1 MLNSRVGKTG
11 EVKLVSAC
19 LFGIDCRY
27 DGESSFNE
35 KVMEMSEGSVL
46 IPVCPEQ
53 LGGLETPR
61 DPITISSGDGS
72 AVLGGTGKMTARKG
86 RDLTDNLVKGAKET
100 LKIAEAHNI
109 EEAILKARSLSCGT
123 GEIHKDELGLVEG
136 DGVTA
141 ALLKRNG
148 IRVVSE
154 EEL

>member
-1 MLNSRVGKTG
+1 MGK
-11 EVKLVSAC
+11 VKLVSAC

-35 KVMEMSEGSVL
+35 KVMEMSERSVL

-61 DPITISSGDGS
+61 NPMTISSGDGS
-72 AVLGGTGKMTARKG
+72 AVLGGTGKVTDRKG

-100 LKIAEAHNI
+100 LKIAEAYDV
-109 EEAILKARSLSCGT
+109 EEAILKARSPSCGT
-123 GEIHKDELGLVEG
+123 GEVYRSESELVEG

-148 IRVVSE
+148 IRVISE
-154 EEL
+154 EDI

>member
-1 MLNSRVGKTG
+1 MGK
-11 EVKLVSAC
+11 VKLVSAC

-61 DPITISSGDGS
+61 NPMTISSGDGS
-72 AVLGGTGKMTARKG
+72 AVLGGTGKVTDRKG

-100 LKIAEAHNI
+100 LKIAEAYDV
-109 EEAILKARSLSCGT
+109 EEAILKAGSPSCGT
-123 GEIHKDELGLVEG
+123 GEVYRSKSELVEG

-148 IRVVSE
+148 IRVISE
-154 EEL
+154 EDI